1 MTIMDTVML
10 IASFLVVGFVLTLS
24 QRLHKAGYSLL
35 FTRKLVHVTVGLWII
50 PTMLFFDHAWVAAI
64 PSVVAIIGNT
74 LSYYTG
80 LIGSIEMK
88 HDRAN
93 YGTIFYPASF
103 VVIIL
108 AFFPQYNTYWYAGM
122 LGILIMAFGDTAASV
137 YGRFYGHR
145 KYEVW
150 DETRS
155 IEGSLAMFF
164 VTLVLAWLMFGVAG
178 LYSITGLT
186 GWGNFIL
193 AGYVAAFS
201 TIVEA
206 ASIRGWD
213 NFLVPVGSAFFT
225 LWMLKLFVV

>member
-1 MTIMDTVML
+1 ML
-10 IASFLVVGFVLTLS
+10 IVSFAVIGFVLMLS
-24 QRLHKAGYSLL
+24 QRLHRAGYSLL

-50 PTMLFFDHAWVAAI
+50 PAMFLFDHSWAAAI
-64 PSVVAIIGNT
+64 PSAVAIIGNT
-74 LSYYTG
+74 LSYFTG

-93 YGTIFYPASF
+93 YGTILYPASF
-103 VVIIL
+103 VIIIL
-108 AFFPQYNTYWYAGM
+108 VFFPHYNAYWYAGL
-122 LGILIMAFGDTAASV
+122 LGILIMTFGDTAASV
-137 YGRFYGHR
+137 YGRFYGR
-145 KYEVW
+145 RRYQVW

-164 VTLVLAWLMFGVAG
+164 VTFVIAWFILGFAG
-178 LYSITGLT
+178 LYSLTGLT

-193 AGYVAAFS
+193 AFYVALFS

-225 LWMLKLFVV
+225 LWMLKLFGG